1 MKFNSY
7 FKVWETKKGRL
18 ENTAD
23 VRVSE
28 SFKKD
33 NGEYITTFSGYVT
46 FTGDAYKKL
55 NKAKGKADF
64 IKATGHITNKYD
76 ADTKK
81 TYFNFYVDDY
91 EEAGKQKDTAAWE

>member
-1 MKFNSY
+1 MKFESY
-7 FKVWETKKGRL
+7 FKVWETGKGKL
-18 ENTAD
+18 QNTAS

-46 FTGDAYKKL
+46 FTGDAFKKL
-55 NKAKGKADF
+55 NEAKGKADF

-76 ADTKK
+76 FEKGK
-81 TYFNFYVDDY
+81 TYYNVFVDDY
-91 EEAGKQKDTAAWE
+91 EEIGKKKDPSIWE